1 MLKLIHAFDMD
12 FSSVLEYYNSFED
25 KWHDLNCYAITKVKD
40 GTEKYFDYISEM
52 NLYYLVDDV
61 NPDYII
67 GYGSVNTYYCSL
79 YSNFGNIGYGIR
91 PSERNKGYG
100 TLLLELLLEKCRELG
115 MKEVSVS
122 CLEKNIA
129 SKRVIEKN
137 NGYFEKRFFNHDG
150 GNYGLKY
157 LVSLSP
163 EIVYQKPH
171 VEEQSKI
178 KRGVYL
184 IF

>member
-1 MLKLIHAFDMD
+1 MD
-12 FSSVLEYYNSFED
+12 D
-25 KWHDLNCYAITKVKD
+25 I
-40 GTEKYFDYISEM
+40 
-52 NLYYLVDDV
+52 

-67 GYGSVNTYYCSL
+67 GYGSVNTYYRAL

-171 VEEQSKI
+171 VEEQSKT
-178 KRGVYL
+178 KRRSLCDFLNLYNRR
-184 IF
+184 